1 MKHKA
6 FRKDLEYIYVMMR
19 QLRVVGKESKEKRS
33 IEKIASIV
41 EEKLDDIVKDV
52 YSGLIEKGEWLDN
65 QNKEL
70 PI

>member
-6 FRKDLEYIYVMMR
+6 FRKDLEYIYIMMR

-52 YSGLIEKGEWLDN
+52 YSGLIEKGEWMDN
-65 QNKEL
+65 QRNEL